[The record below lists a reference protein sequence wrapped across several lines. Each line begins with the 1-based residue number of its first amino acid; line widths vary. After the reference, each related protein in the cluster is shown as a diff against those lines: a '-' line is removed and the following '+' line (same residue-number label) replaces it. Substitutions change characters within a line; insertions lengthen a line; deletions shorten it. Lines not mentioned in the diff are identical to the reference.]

1 MSSPERF
8 VLITGCGKGGIG
20 EALAIE
26 YAAVGVHPIATVLPQ
41 ESGDHLTDARISW
54 LRLDV
59 TSEESIAQLKK
70 QVSKLTHD
78 RLDVLVNNA
87 GICYTMP
94 AVDTDVAAVQ
104 KMFDVNL
111 FGPMR
116 MIFHFHDLLIS
127 SRATIVNI
135 GSVGGIVPYVY
146 GSSYNASKAALHHWG
161 NTLRVEMAPFGV
173 KVMTVISGEIGTN
186 ILRNDADRRLPEGS
200 YFTPLSSEFK
210 AHVQRVPDTTNRFQY
225 AKKIV
230 SQSLKPSPLSWY
242 WYGKTT
248 GIVRFFDIFGPRTV
262 WDLIFW
268 FVFSFGK
275 LRDASRSALKLKK

>member
-8 VLITGCGKGGIG
+8 ALITGCGKGGIG

-41 ESGDHLTDARISW
+41 ESGDHLTDAGISW
-54 LRLDV
+54 FRLDV
-59 TSEESIAQLKK
+59 TSEESIARLKK
-70 QVSKLTHD
+70 QVSELTQG

-94 AVDTDVAAVQ
+94 AVDSDITAVQ

-111 FGPMR
+111 FGPIR
-116 MIFHFHDLLIS
+116 MIFHFHDILIS

-135 GSVGGIVPYVY
+135 GSVGGIVP
-146 GSSYNASKAALHHWG
+146 KAALHHWG

-186 ILRNDADRRLPEGS
+186 ILRHDTDRRLPE
-200 YFTPLSSEFK
+200 
-210 AHVQRVPDTTNRFQY
+210 DTTDRFQY
-225 AKKIV
+225 ARKV
-230 SQSLKPSPLSWY
+230 VPQSLKSSPPSWY

-248 GIVRFFDIFGPRTV
+248 GIVRFFDIFGPRIVWLREIKGRITV
-262 WDLIFW
+262 CAQI
-268 FVFSFGK
+268 K
-275 LRDASRSALKLKK
+275 ER